1 MVLFWLVMALV
12 AGVAR
17 AQPVSPNQMA
27 EPGKPAQV
35 AQMAQV
41 AQLAQ
46 VDKPFPPL
54 GSRDHEYGSLRN
66 VTLDLEDFKVTTSD
80 GRKTTVGELLRDRKI
95 VLLHFFATFCHNSN
109 FDVVTINELYRQ
121 YGEAGFQ
128 VVGISEYSTRD
139 ELQKFM
145 TRHKTVYPMVMES
158 ETGRT
163 KTRHYRYRTRSGD
176 ERKWGTPFSM
186 VIDGR
191 EIDPSGAPLARRMH
205 VASGELVRAEIESL
219 IRRRLAATP

>member
-12 AGVAR
+12 AGLAR
-17 AQPVSPNQMA
+17 AQPVLPREIAQLA
-27 EPGKPAQV
+27 HIAQTEKPGKPAQPV
-35 AQMAQV
+35 
-41 AQLAQ
+41 
-46 VDKPFPPL
+46 KPFPPL

-145 TRHKTVYPMVMES
+145 ARHKTVYPMVMES